1 MNITRRAAGKSQDL
15 TPSALSA
22 MHCCASCA
30 LPSACRCMLVQGLP
44 GSLPEAAAADRRRRR
59 LLERSQDP
67 GYTAGSGFDMSALQR
82 KSDVVS
88 QCTQSV
94 LCDKS
99 VDDIED
105 AVVDIY
111 AINLQLGA
119 MAVCTGDIPIL
130 DPCQNHKQPQIPF

>member
-1 MNITRRAAGKSQDL
+1 
-15 TPSALSA
+15 
-22 MHCCASCA
+22 
-30 LPSACRCMLVQGLP
+30 MLMQGLP
-44 GSLPEAAAADRRRRR
+44 ASLPEAAAADRRRRR
-59 LLERSQDP
+59 LLERSQDA

-82 KSDVVS
+82 RADVVS

-94 LCDKS
+94 LCDQS

-119 MAVCTGDIPIL
+119 MAVCTGVCPTI
-130 DPCQNHKQPQIPF
+130 